1 MEFYQKHVFFCTN
14 QKDNGRKCCQSAGAS
29 ELSLYAKAQI
39 KAKGMHGAGAV
50 RVSDSGCLG
59 RCKAGPNIVIYPE
72 GVWYTYSDKNDIDEI
87 IQEHIFNNRVVDRL
101 LVSKEP
107 VA

>member
-14 QKDNGRKCCQSAGAS
+14 LKDNGKKCCQAAGAS
-29 ELSLYAKAQI
+29 ELSLYTKSQI
-39 KAKGMHGAGAV
+39 KAKGLHGAGSI

-72 GVWYTYSDKNDIDEI
+72 GVWYTYEDKNDIDEI
-87 IQEHIFNNRVVDRL
+87 LQEHILKNRVVDRL
-101 LVSKEP
+101 LVKKEP
-107 VA
+107 VS